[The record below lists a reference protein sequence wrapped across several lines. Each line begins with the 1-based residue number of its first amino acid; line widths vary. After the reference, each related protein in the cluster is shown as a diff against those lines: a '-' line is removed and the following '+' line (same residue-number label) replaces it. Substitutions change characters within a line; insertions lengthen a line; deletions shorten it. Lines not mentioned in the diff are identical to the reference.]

1 MAGDLRRRT
10 TIALHLALL
19 DTDDAH
25 LCSAARTSRPCIA
38 MNDTCP
44 ASHRI
49 SPASTVFF
57 QLTYDAA
64 IVLLYHVCLVYCC
77 ALCNSI
83 YREFYS
89 ESVCPPSNS
98 DGYIGSLGIRVGRGP
113 LRPMRPGYL
122 VHDAMVQSYAA
133 GMP

>member
-10 TIALHLALL
+10 TTGLPLVRL
-19 DTDDAH
+19 DTDDTH
-25 LCSAARTSRPCIA
+25 NCSVCHTSRL
-38 MNDTCP
+38 MHRNERSCP
-44 ASHRI
+44 ASHPV

-89 ESVCPPSNS
+89 ESVCPPSHHL
-98 DGYIGSLGIRVGRGP
+98 GSLGIQAWYGRGP
-113 LRPMRPGYL
+113 LRPTRP
-122 VHDAMVQSYAA
+122 V
-133 GMP
+133 